1 MKLYEVK
8 LYEIVRKGRTVKY
21 EGKPQVS
28 HSAAVSEK
36 IQYKELDD
44 VNKIDYVLF
53 LREIE

>member
-21 EGKPQVS
+21 EGKPEVS

-44 VNKIDYVLF
+44 VNEIDYVLF

>member
-8 LYEIVRKGRTVKY
+8 LYEIVKKGRTVKY
-21 EGKPQVS
+21 EGKPEVF

-44 VNKIDYVLF
+44 VNEIDCF
-53 LREIE
+53 IFKRD